1 MLYEILM
8 LDDDLKN
15 LKATKRFLELNGLSV
30 TITDSIS
37 DAVELVRVNEY
48 ALMLLDFNMAKL
60 GHKVAEEIRAISPR
74 QQIAMYSCDQSRE
87 ALKQSLQA
95 GAIDFIEK
103 DRAPAEI
110 LSTVYMYCR
119 RYDELIRTIGR
130 TKNKSEKQRLIES
143 VGMIGQSDTSV
154 KLANQILQ
162 IANSSAGS
170 SVHVHGPSGAG
181 KELAAKAIH
190 EKSDRSKRP
199 FIAINCAAIPK
210 DLLESTLFGHKRGSF
225 TGATADQDGKFIQAD
240 KGTIFLDE
248 IAELSL
254 ELQAKLLRV
263 TQERVVDPI
272 GGAPRKVDVQIIS
285 ATHQNLEQLV
295 RMGRFREDLMYRI
308 KVIELDIAPLRDR
321 VDDIEPLIEFFT
333 QKTNERRG
341 GGGRFQRR
349 TLDILKR
356 YHWPGNVRELAN
368 VVERHLIL
376 AGQNDIRPDDLD
388 LKLYQTDSPNSQAVK
403 LSEFDGRQ
411 LEAKMGYIHGV
422 IENAGSK
429 AEAARR
435 LGVTAPHL
443 QYLLSGSRA
452 ARSKASGGA

>member
-1 MLYEILM
+1 MHFEILM

-15 LKATKRFLELNGLSV
+15 LSATKRFLELNGLSV

-37 DAVELVRVNEY
+37 DAIELVRKNEY
-48 ALMLLDFNMAKL
+48 ALVLLDFNMATL
-60 GHKVAEEIRAISPR
+60 GHKVAEEIRAVSPR

-103 DRAPAEI
+103 DRAPAAI
-110 LSTVYMYCR
+110 LSTIYTYCR

-143 VGMIGQSDTSV
+143 IGMIGQSDTSA
-154 KLANQILQ
+154 KLATQILQ
-162 IANSSAGS
+162 IAHSSAGS
-170 SVHVHGPSGAG
+170 SVHIFGPSGAG

-190 EKSDRSKRP
+190 EKSDRAKRP

-225 TGATADQDGKFIQAD
+225 TGASVDQDGKFVQAD

-248 IAELSL
+248 IAELPL

-272 GGAPRKVDVQIIS
+272 GGQPRKVDVQIIS
-285 ATHQNLEQLV
+285 ATHQNLEALV
-295 RMGRFREDLMYRI
+295 AQGRFREDLMYRI
-308 KVIELDIAPLRDR
+308 KVIELNIAPLRDR

-333 QKTNERRG
+333 SQLNARRG

-356 YHWPGNVRELAN
+356 YHWPGNVRELSN
-368 VVERHLIL
+368 IVERQLIL
-376 AGQNDIRPDDLD
+376 AGPNDVKPEDLD
-388 LKLYQTDSPNSQAVK
+388 LKLYKTDSLNSQAVK
-403 LSEFDGRQ
+403 LSEFDGQQ
-411 LEAKMGYIHGV
+411 LEAKISYIHRV

-443 QYLLSGSRA
+443 QYLLGGSRA
-452 ARSKASGGA
+452 ARSKPALGR

>member
-285 ATHQNLEQLV
+285 ATHQNLEELV

>member
-1 MLYEILM
+1 MHYEILM

-30 TITDSIS
+30 TITDSIG
-37 DAVELVRVNEY
+37 DAIELARINEY
-48 ALMLLDFNMAKL
+48 ALILLDFNMAKL
-60 GHKVAEEIRAISPR
+60 GHKVAEEIKLVCPR
-74 QQIAMYSCDQSRE
+74 QQIAMYSCDQSRD

-103 DRAPAEI
+103 DREPTEI
-110 LSTVYMYCR
+110 LSTIYMYCR
-119 RYDELIRTIGR
+119 RYDELIRTVGGA
-130 TKNKSEKQRLIES
+130 KNKSDKQRLIES
-143 VGMIGQSDTSV
+143 VGMIGASETSA
-154 KLANQILQ
+154 KLVSQILQ
-162 IANSSAGS
+162 IATSAAGS
-170 SVHVHGPSGAG
+170 SVHIHGPSGAG

-225 TGATADQDGKFIQAD
+225 TGATADQEGKFVQAD
-240 KGTIFLDE
+240 RGTIFLDE
-248 IAELSL
+248 IAELPL

-272 GGAPRKVDVQIIS
+272 GGSPRKIDVQIIS
-285 ATHQNLEQLV
+285 ATHQNLEELV
-295 RMGRFREDLMYRI
+295 KQGRFREDLMYRI
-308 KVIELDIAPLRDR
+308 KVIQIDIAPLKDR

-333 QKTNERRG
+333 TQFNSKRG

-356 YHWPGNVRELAN
+356 YQWPGNVRELSN
-368 VVERHLIL
+368 MVERQLIL
-376 AGQNDIRPDDLD
+376 AGANDVRPEDLD
-388 LKLYQTDSPNSQAVK
+388 LKLYQTNSAESHAVK
-403 LSEFDGRQ
+403 LTEFDGQQ
-411 LEAKMGYIHGV
+411 LEAKISYIHSV
-422 IENAGSK
+422 IESAGSK

-443 QYLLSGSRA
+443 QYLLSGSKA
-452 ARSKASGGA
+452 ARSKAAVGR